1 MCYGNILSSII
12 PISWTP
18 GFSEFSI
25 IRTKPNFFLPVK
37 RCNPNPPPPTTPM
50 IRNNLLFSKWFQI
63 SKFHCKCSVGKG
75 CSGIL
80 ATSVCLFRWLILDS
94 VPLYN
99 WRRQSFIYALN
110 IIWSFECRFVGL
122 LQWGKESIVWLV
134 QKALSSFGRTV
145 GKAAF
150 FAAFVPRD
158 TRVGSS
164 TNLRL
169 HCSPTDKKA
178 KIYSD
183 EEKLN
188 HVRLRDKSSS
198 EMMFLGDKAYVFL
211 SGDSVRLEED
221 ELDGEFLWYAYL
233 FCDLNLCTKFI
244 FELLLASLFFF
255 QAWANANS

>member
-1 MCYGNILSSII
+1 M
-12 PISWTP
+12 
-18 GFSEFSI
+18 
-25 IRTKPNFFLPVK
+25 
-37 RCNPNPPPPTTPM
+37 
-50 IRNNLLFSKWFQI
+50 
-63 SKFHCKCSVGKG
+63 
-75 CSGIL
+75 
-80 ATSVCLFRWLILDS
+80 
-94 VPLYN
+94 
-99 WRRQSFIYALN
+99 
-110 IIWSFECRFVGL
+110 
-122 LQWGKESIVWLV
+122 LQWGAESMVWLV

-198 EMMFLGDKAYVFL
+198 EMMFVGDKAYVFL

-221 ELDGEFLWYAYL
+221 ELDEEFLWYAYL
-233 FCDLNLCTKFI
+233 ICDLNSCAKFI
-244 FELLLASLFFF
+244 SELPLVFFSF
-255 QAWANANS
+255 KCGQMQTLMIFS

>member
-94 VPLYN
+94 VHLYN
-99 WRRQSFIYALN
+99 LYKKTVVYLSLRTCCTCLSLCALIKVFLTLAALTSFDLLNAGSLACFSGVQSRWSGLYKRRCLHL
-110 IIWSFECRFVGL
+110 EE
-122 LQWGKESIVWLV
+122 QWGKQHFSQLLFQETLALVLV
-134 QKALSSFGRTV
+134 QTLGCIAVQQIKRRRYTAMRKNWIMFGWGIR
-145 GKAAF
+145 A
-150 FAAFVPRD
+150 R
-158 TRVGSS
+158 R
-164 TNLRL
+164 RW
-169 HCSPTDKKA
+169 C
-178 KIYSD
+178 
-183 EEKLN
+183 
-188 HVRLRDKSSS
+188 
-198 EMMFLGDKAYVFL
+198 FLGIKRMCFFL
-211 SGDSVRLEED
+211 GT
-221 ELDGEFLWYAYL
+221 A
-233 FCDLNLCTKFI
+233 
-244 FELLLASLFFF
+244 
-255 QAWANANS
+255 

>member
-1 MCYGNILSSII
+1 M
-12 PISWTP
+12 
-18 GFSEFSI
+18 
-25 IRTKPNFFLPVK
+25 
-37 RCNPNPPPPTTPM
+37 
-50 IRNNLLFSKWFQI
+50 
-63 SKFHCKCSVGKG
+63 
-75 CSGIL
+75 
-80 ATSVCLFRWLILDS
+80 
-94 VPLYN
+94 
-99 WRRQSFIYALN
+99 
-110 IIWSFECRFVGL
+110 
-122 LQWGKESIVWLV
+122 LQWGAESMVWLV

-183 EEKLN
+183 EKMLN

-221 ELDGEFLWYAYL
+221 ELDGEFLWYAYI

-244 FELLLASLFFF
+244 FELLLASLFFPF
-255 QAWANANS
+255 KRGQIQTLKIRK

>member
-1 MCYGNILSSII
+1 M
-12 PISWTP
+12 
-18 GFSEFSI
+18 
-25 IRTKPNFFLPVK
+25 
-37 RCNPNPPPPTTPM
+37 
-50 IRNNLLFSKWFQI
+50 
-63 SKFHCKCSVGKG
+63 
-75 CSGIL
+75 
-80 ATSVCLFRWLILDS
+80 
-94 VPLYN
+94 
-99 WRRQSFIYALN
+99 
-110 IIWSFECRFVGL
+110 
-122 LQWGKESIVWLV
+122 LQWGTESMVWLV

-244 FELLLASLFFF
+244 FELLLASLFFL
-255 QAWANANS
+255 SSVDKCKLLR